1 MPVKPR
7 LKIEMTRFDWAIEVV
22 GFMIWIGGLLF
33 LILEFENTPGSVPT
47 HYDAYGNADAFG
59 SKSSLWLLVG
69 ISTGLYL
76 LLTVVAQ
83 YPHTFNYPIAIT
95 PENAERQYTIAVRMM
110 RTLKII
116 VLMIFG
122 YIHLNSIMSS
132 QLGTWFLPV
141 MSLALIVT
149 MGFYFYKALAARK

>member
-132 QLGTWFLPV
+132 KLGTWFLPV

-149 MGFYFYKALAARK
+149 MGFYLFITKHQ

>member
-83 YPHTFNYPIAIT
+83 YPHTFNNPIAIT

-132 QLGTWFLPV
+132 KLGTWFLPV